1 MIISESNER
10 KWRKLCEKSHLND
23 DAKFKPKKFKRPP
36 KYLRLDQPK
45 NKWIVRP
52 TRLDL
57 LKDAE
62 AVLESL
68 IENRVPR
75 TRRFQRRQKKRKKWR
90 PLLAAYHIKAN
101 FQQPAAKVY
110 DQLTNTVLYIFF
122 DL

>member
-75 TRRFQRRQKKRKKWR
+75 TRRFQRRQKKNQHFR
-90 PLLAAYHIKAN
+90 
-101 FQQPAAKVY
+101 QGCS
-110 DQLTNTVLYIFF
+110 
-122 DL
+122 